1 MGKTPTKKKATKRRR
16 AKPAARPNPIA
27 AEQRATIDAAM
38 KVLDDLLPRFGE
50 HMAAVQESGEVTQD
64 DMAAALLFER
74 LQDLAKAGRSSFND
88 AVLAIYDKGAGDL
101 RTEKGAIALTIGET
115 TRVSPAW
122 KKEAERREE
131 ALRTLARGVHD
142 GSLTLTKVK
151 EMLKDWNIPFDSKT
165 WDAAIKKAC
174 KPSTSYAPK
183 LTESL

>member
-27 AEQRATIDAAM
+27 AEQRATIDAALT
-38 KVLDDLLPRFGE
+38 VLDDLLPRFAE

-64 DMAAALLFER
+64 DMRAALLFER
-74 LQDLAKAGRSSFND
+74 LQDVGKEARTSFNS
-88 AVLAIYDKGAGDL
+88 AVLAIYDKGKGDL
-101 RTEKGAIALTIGET
+101 RTEKGAIALTIDST
-115 TRVSPAW
+115 TRTSPAW

-131 ALRTLARGVHD
+131 TLRLLARGVHD

-151 EMLKDWNIPFDSKT
+151 EMLKDWNVPFDPKT

-174 KPSTSYAPK
+174 KPSTSYSPK